1 MAKNPTGKAQTAGQA
16 AKAKTTARKIAKPVA
31 KRGHAVRTKPRFYR
45 TVTKTQKRQAKV
57 LRSLKTHAGAAET
70 SEFGRILLQPL
81 SSDKNMAKM
90 ERENTITFL
99 VHSFSNKV
107 QISHAFSKLYD
118 AKVRSVTTLI
128 RPDGQKKAYIRLA
141 PGSDALKV
149 ASKIGIL

>member
-1 MAKNPTGKAQTAGQA
+1 MAKNPTGKAPTQGQA
-16 AKAKTTARKIAKPVA
+16 AKAKTTAKKIAKTVT
-31 KRGHAVRTKPRFYR
+31 KRSHAIRTKPRFYR
-45 TVTKTQKRQAKV
+45 TVTKTQKRAAKV
-57 LRSLKTHAGAAET
+57 LRNIRAHAGAAEST
-70 SEFGRILLQPL
+70 ETGRILIQPL

-99 VHSFSNKV
+99 VNSFANKV
-107 QISHAFSKLYD
+107 QIKHAFAKLYE

-141 PGSDALKV
+141 PGADALKV